1 MNSILIKF
9 RPRKII
15 FRENIR
21 QYLEIDTI
29 MWKIWEELGHIRK
42 SLCKLG
48 WTEREVLRLINTK
61 RLNDIYINISGIIID
76 MTYDADNFK
85 YSRMFKSYSNKIKYS
100 RMFKSYSNKVKNS
113 TITAYHEISSA
124 KTNIRP
130 QKILKYE
137 DLPSYKSI
145 LDRATELLV
154 LNHRAVD
161 LLFDLGYSYK
171 EIKPI
176 SYMLNPIRLKLLD
189 IIDKLNVH
197 KAPRQR
203 IREYPRRFKFK

>member
-15 FRENIR
+15 SRENIR
-21 QYLEIDTI
+21 QYLEIDT
-29 MWKIWEELGHIRK
+29 MMYKIWEELKYIRE

-61 RLNDIYINISGIIID
+61 RLTDIYINISGIIID

-85 YSRMFKSYSNKIKYS
+85 YSRMFKSYSNKIK
-100 RMFKSYSNKVKNS
+100 NS
-113 TITAYHEISSA
+113 TITAYHEISPT
-124 KTNIRP
+124 KTNIRL

-145 LDRATELLV
+145 LDRANELWV
-154 LNHRAVD
+154 LNRRVID
-161 LLFDLGYSYK
+161 LLFDLGYPYN

-176 SYMLNPIRLKLLD
+176 AYMLNPIRLKLLD

-197 KAPRQR
+197 EAPRQR